1 MQQDLINEGN
11 SNRRLSIFQ
20 GETGTQP
27 KKKKDKER
35 ERDPFYRPTNT
46 REFKMCE

>member
-1 MQQDLINEGN
+1 MQQDLINERN

-20 GETGTQP
+20 GKTGAQNRRR
-27 KKKKDKER
+27 KRERERER

-46 REFKMCE
+46 